1 MPRPVEGTFQPYA
14 SVYISKVTDDHVAD
28 AFKNQRRFVSD
39 FFGQITDEKSSFS
52 YAPGKWSLK
61 EMLQHIIDTERI
73 FAFRALCI
81 ARGEKQDLP
90 GFNEN
95 EYSNNIKANNREWQT
110 LIREFKLVR
119 ETTEML
125 FQSFSENT
133 LQLSGKANGTTV
145 TVNAIGFIT
154 VGHLYHHMEVMQER
168 YL

>member
-14 SVYISKVTDDHVAD
+14 SVYISKVTDDNVAD
-28 AFKNQRRFVSD
+28 AFKNQRMFVSD
-39 FFGQITDEKSSFS
+39 FFGSITEEKSSFS
-52 YAPGKWSLK
+52 YASGKWTLK

-95 EYSNNIKANNREWQT
+95 EYSNNSKANNREWQT
-110 LIREFKLVR
+110 MIREFRLVR

-154 VGHLYHHMEVMQER
+154 VGHLYHHMEVIQER

>member
-52 YAPGKWSLK
+52 YAPRKWSLK

-95 EYSNNIKANNREWQT
+95 EYSNNSKANNREWQT
-110 LIREFKLVR
+110 MIREFKLVR

-125 FQSFSENT
+125 YQSFSENT
-133 LQLSGKANGTTV
+133 LQLSGNANGTTV

-154 VGHLYHHMEVMQER
+154 VGHLYHHMEVIQER